1 MRNPEKIMG
10 LSEEQLKRSLDALA
24 TIEPAIAAG
33 LERHGYPAPRIRDR
47 GHQTLLRTIIG
58 QQVSVASANAIWKRL
73 EEAIGADFDPVVLAA
88 APDELLRG
96 CGLSRQKISYVK
108 SLAEL
113 VASGELDLFD
123 LPADDEEAIA
133 ALVRIKGIG
142 RWSAEIYLLFAEGR
156 GDIWPAGDLAVQEEV
171 GQLLGLP
178 ERPSEKTVREIAR
191 KWSPHR
197 GAAAIFTWHHY
208 GRRLAAGRAEK
219 AGTETKLPL

>member
-1 MRNPEKIMG
+1 MG

-24 TIEPAIAAG
+24 EIEPAFAAG
-33 LERHGYPAPRIRDR
+33 LDRHGYPAPRIRDR

-73 EEAIGADFDPVVLAA
+73 EDAVGAEMEPVVLAA
-88 APDELLRG
+88 APDEMLRS

-113 VASGELDLFD
+113 VASGELDLFN
-123 LPADDEEAIA
+123 LPPDDEEAIA
-133 ALVRIKGIG
+133 ALTRIKGVG

-171 GQLLGLP
+171 GQLMGLP
-178 ERPSEKTVREIAR
+178 ERPSEKKVREIAR

-208 GRRLAAGRAEK
+208 GRRLAAGKAEK
-219 AGTETKLPL
+219 AGAEDKLPV

>member
-1 MRNPEKIMG
+1 MG

-24 TIEPAIAAG
+24 KAEPAFKVG

-73 EEAIGADFDPVVLAA
+73 EDAVGAELDPIVLAA
-88 APDELLRG
+88 APDEMLRS

-113 VASGELDLFD
+113 VASGELDLFN
-123 LPADDEEAIA
+123 LPPDDEEAIA
-133 ALVRIKGIG
+133 ALTRIKGVG

-171 GQLLGLP
+171 GQLMGLP

-208 GRRLAAGRAEK
+208 GRRLAASK
-219 AGTETKLPL
+219 ADKMPV

>member
-1 MRNPEKIMG
+1 MG

-24 TIEPAIAAG
+24 KAEPAFKAG

-73 EEAIGADFDPVVLAA
+73 EDAVGAELDPVVLAA
-88 APDELLRG
+88 APDEMLRG

-123 LPADDEEAIA
+123 LPPDDEEAIA
-133 ALVRIKGIG
+133 ALTRIKGVG

-171 GQLLGLP
+171 GQLMGLP
-178 ERPSEKTVREIAR
+178 ERPSEKAVREIAR

-219 AGTETKLPL
+219 AGAEEKLPV

>member
-1 MRNPEKIMG
+1 MG

-24 TIEPAIAAG
+24 KVEPAFAAG
-33 LERHGYPAPRIRDR
+33 LKRHGYPAPRIRDR

-73 EEAIGADFDPVVLAA
+73 EEAVGAELDPVVLAG
-88 APDELLRG
+88 APDEMLRG

-108 SLAEL
+108 SLSEL
-113 VASGELDLFD
+113 VAGGEIDLLDL
-123 LPADDEEAIA
+123 PEDDEEAIA
-133 ALVRIKGIG
+133 ALTRIKGIG

-171 GQLLGLP
+171 GQLMGLP
-178 ERPSEKTVREIAR
+178 ERPSEKAVREIAR

-208 GRRLAAGRAEK
+208 GRRLAANKAEK
-219 AGTETKLPL
+219 DKLPV